1 MRVRISGS
9 KEINMKLKDKGT
21 ILPAPVLSKYPQ
33 MVSEEIQTWSKII
46 SATHWDLY
54 DKSKVDG
61 ADFYV
66 GEKELGHIHLD
77 GWVHLATNKDLSQV
91 ILKNKLAEKFPY
103 AQDWVMFSIDKKQD
117 VKKAILLFQLNYDR
131 LNGMPID
138 ALILKLN
145 I

>member
-1 MRVRISGS
+1 
-9 KEINMKLKDKGT
+9 MKLEDKGQ

-33 MVSEEIQTWSKII
+33 MVSEEIQKWCNII

-54 DKSKVDG
+54 DKTKVDG

-77 GWVHLATNKDLSQV
+77 GWVHLATNKELAQAM
-91 ILKNKLAEKFPY
+91 LKNKLAIKFPY
-103 AQDWVMFSIDKKQD
+103 AQNWVMFSIANKQN

-131 LNGMPID
+131 LNGEPIE
-138 ALILKLN
+138 ALITKMN
-145 I
+145 M

>member
-54 DKSKVDG
+54 DRSKVDG

-77 GWVHLATNKDLSQV
+77 GWVHLATNKALSQV
-91 ILKNKLAEKFPY
+91 ILKNKLAQKFPY
-103 AQDWVMFSIDKKQD
+103 AQDWVMFSIAKKQD

-131 LNGMPID
+131 LNGAPID
-138 ALILKLN
+138 ALISK
-145 I
+145 ISM

>member
-1 MRVRISGS
+1 
-9 KEINMKLKDKGT
+9 MKLKDKGP

-77 GWVHLATNKDLSQV
+77 GWVHLATNKALAQV

-131 LNGMPID
+131 LNGKLID
-138 ALILKLN
+138 ALISK
-145 I
+145 ISM

>member
-1 MRVRISGS
+1 
-9 KEINMKLKDKGT
+9 MKLKDKGP

-77 GWVHLATNKDLSQV
+77 GWVHLATNKALAQV
-91 ILKNKLAEKFPY
+91 IMKNNLAEKFPY

-131 LNGMPID
+131 LNGKLID
-138 ALILKLN
+138 ALISK
-145 I
+145 ISM